1 MEYEEL
7 LVLTISEAAAIAFMA
22 LDGIQ
27 PKGSGIYFS
36 NPRKSRLRACVHTCH
51 PQPLNIINTNIK
63 SMNKLG
69 TGDIDIGQVES
80 WQSSSSK

>member
-7 LVLTISEAAAIAFMA
+7 FVLTISEAAAIAFMA

-36 NPRKSRLRACVHTCH
+36 NPREFRLRAHVHICH
-51 PQPLNIINTNIK
+51 PQPLNIINTNK
-63 SMNKLG
+63 ESMNKLG
-69 TGDIDIGQVES
+69 TGDIDIGQAEF